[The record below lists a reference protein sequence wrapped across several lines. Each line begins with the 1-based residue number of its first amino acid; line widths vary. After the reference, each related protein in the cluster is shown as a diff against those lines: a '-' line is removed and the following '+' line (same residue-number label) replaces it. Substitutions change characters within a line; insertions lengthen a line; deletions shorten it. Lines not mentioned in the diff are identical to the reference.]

1 MSDDPVL
8 PSFEGEG
15 ELQPASASP
24 VSDAAPTISPER
36 PALETAVSAV
46 SAASAAPAVS
56 APPELP
62 VAASELA
69 PASPPLPE
77 KEPLAAAAISTDPA
91 VSADPFEVELGRESA
106 EPGPTAL
113 PEAAPEPGPAAPLP
127 PGLALDRDFEAGS
140 ESPAGSPPPPPSPSL
155 SPDPVSPSTDKSR
168 SEGEGEREV
177 EGEPPP
183 RSAPSVEDDRRAPR
197 EESWRGGPSDGP
209 PGSVKPRREERDRPR
224 APRGPR
230 PDLAAS
236 EEPLY
241 RESRGYRMRLEP
253 PDLARLRELPGSKG
267 KTDRELGEIFFDGQ
281 SERFTTS
288 LAEDVPSPAE
298 VRVVVDPYSRQA
310 FLAVERKIRS
320 ILSF

>member
-8 PSFEGEG
+8 PSPEGEP
-15 ELQPASASP
+15 E
-24 VSDAAPTISPER
+24 PER
-36 PALETAVSAV
+36 APAAAAANAGPTVSSESSALETAAPP
-46 SAASAAPAVS
+46 APAPAS
-56 APPELP
+56 LGAP
-62 VAASELA
+62 SESA
-69 PASPPLPE
+69 PASPPPAE
-77 KEPLAAAAISTDPA
+77 TVPPPAAVFADPLAVESASASGAPRAAA
-91 VSADPFEVELGRESA
+91 V
-106 EPGPTAL
+106 
-113 PEAAPEPGPAAPLP
+113 PEATPALGPGARFAPA
-127 PGLALDRDFEAGS
+127 LALDRDFEADSEGS
-140 ESPAGSPPPPPSPSL
+140 AGRTPSPA
-155 SPDPVSPSTDKSR
+155 PVSSQDPASAASSKGE
-168 SEGEGEREV
+168 SEGEGEPPARSV
-177 EGEPPP
+177 PNAEG
-183 RSAPSVEDDRRAPR
+183 DRPAPR

-209 PGSVKPRREERDRPR
+209 PGSAKPRREERDRPR

-230 PDLAAS
+230 PDLTAS

-267 KTDRELGEIFFDGQ
+267 KTDRELGEIFFDGL

>member
-1 MSDDPVL
+1 MSDDPVF
-8 PSFEGEG
+8 PSPDG
-15 ELQPASASP
+15 ELPPSEAA
-24 VSDAAPTISPER
+24 DAAPTISPEK
-36 PALETAVSAV
+36 PALETVVSAV
-46 SAASAAPAVS
+46 SAEPAVS
-56 APPELP
+56 APP
-62 VAASELA
+62 ASSGAPSEPA

-77 KEPLAAAAISTDPA
+77 TAPPAAAA
-91 VSADPFEVELGRESA
+91 VSADPFEVEPARENGA
-106 EPGPTAL
+106 PAL
-113 PEAAPEPGPAAPLP
+113 GPATPLAS
-127 PGLALDRDFEAGS
+127 GLALGRDFEADS
-140 ESPAGSPPPPPSPSL
+140 ESPAGGAPPPPSPPLSISL
-155 SPDPVSPSTDKSR
+155 DPASSSTDKSEGEGVD
-168 SEGEGEREV
+168 EGEGEE
-177 EGEPPP
+177 EPA
-183 RSAPSVEDDRRAPR
+183 RSAPSVEGDRRAPR

-209 PGSVKPRREERDRPR
+209 PGSAKPRREERDRPR
-224 APRGPR
+224 VPRGPR